1 MIDRRRAS
9 KKLNELKPVKTFVR
23 ILRVVKGQVLSKRK
37 FIIGPGS
44 LVFFKKIIWF

>member
-37 FIIGPGS
+37 LIIGPGS
-44 LVFFKKIIWF
+44 LVFLKKIIWF